1 VLEARPRHRH
11 APGEVARDAAVA
23 QVCGQPAA
31 RQRDHERRPS
41 AARIEPGVEPI
52 HQHRLAQKQVP
63 AVAQRKRGVA
73 GQRGARPDELGGIE
87 QAAAVVA
94 LVAARAVAAAVRAG
108 AEHVAVRQEAVVGR
122 RPHLPH
128 RAHLDQAGR
137 VEPAIEV
144 LGQGV
149 IVRRGRAAEV
159 VEREAEAAIDVGLD
173 RVLRVAVRADVL
185 PGAKRA
191 ELRRG
196 AVLVGAADEQHVVA
210 ELAAEPRMDVGRQQR
225 ADQIAEML
233 DAVDVRNRAGDQDP
247 AHGDV
252 LRCGKRAGPEWKK
265 KEPFRGGGRARA
277 CGALPRAYGRA
288 SALPA

>member
-1 VLEARPRHRH
+1 
-11 APGEVARDAAVA
+11 
-23 QVCGQPAA
+23 
-31 RQRDHERRPS
+31 
-41 AARIEPGVEPI
+41 
-52 HQHRLAQKQVP
+52 
-63 AVAQRKRGVA
+63 
-73 GQRGARPDELGGIE
+73 
-87 QAAAVVA
+87 
-94 LVAARAVAAAVRAG
+94 
-108 AEHVAVRQEAVVGR
+108 
-122 RPHLPH
+122 
-128 RAHLDQAGR
+128 
-137 VEPAIEV
+137 
-144 LGQGV
+144 
-149 IVRRGRAAEV
+149 V

-233 DAVDVRNRAGDQDP
+233 DAVDVRNRAGDQDL

-265 KEPFRGGGRARA
+265 EKALPRGRKGSGLWR
-277 CGALPRAYGRA
+277 LPRAYGRA